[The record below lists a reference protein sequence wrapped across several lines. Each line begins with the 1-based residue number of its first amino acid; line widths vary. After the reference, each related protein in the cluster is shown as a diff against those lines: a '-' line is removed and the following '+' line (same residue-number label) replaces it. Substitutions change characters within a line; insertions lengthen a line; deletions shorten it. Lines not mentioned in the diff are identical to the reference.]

1 MPNIAGVLKE
11 EIRRLAKKEIK
22 AQVGK
27 TQRAA
32 VQYRRDIAKLKRLVG
47 QQEKEIKYSRSE
59 SSSNRANPSPPK
71 TNWKAFAFRPARS
84 RLNDNDS
91 GYRLRTMANWSAYRV

>member
-11 EIRRLAKKEIK
+11 EIRRLAKREIK
-22 AQVGK
+22 AQVGT
-27 TQRAA
+27 TQKAA
-32 VQYRRDIAKLKRLVG
+32 TQYRRDIAKLKRLLG
-47 QQEKEIKYSRSE
+47 QQEREIKHIKKSN
-59 SSSNRANPSPPK
+59 SNRANPSPLK